1 MRKLLT
7 FAALCSALIFTST
20 FPSFAEEKQ
29 SLTPTSSTPISSA
42 SWSFE
47 CQYGHVC
54 GTTGQWI
61 TTTSQP
67 GAVRLWDSGTSWSIL
82 QPSSNTYDWTNLDTW
97 LDLIAEH
104 QPTTAMFTFGHV
116 PCWATNG
123 QQCSNYGWDNWSSNP
138 PTDLTAS
145 GSHSFNAFITQ
156 MVSHCSP
163 AGHCVKDYIKYWEG
177 WNEANLSHYWNG
189 TQLQLYQLTKP
200 AMAIIRGAIP
210 GAIVSTPPA
219 CGGDVP
225 WMTSWVQL
233 ENSNG
238 RISDY
243 YGFHV
248 YLMDLP
254 PETRINMVGRMVD
267 VKNNNGWSSAPW
279 MNTETNF
286 VTATDECS
294 SQYSTED
301 CRGQLV
307 RWHVLQYAYQGGPGG
322 AFLIGWYNWPSINS
336 SIDYDPYYYTMMD
349 WLVGGT
355 FKTSCTTTQKNG
367 TLYTCPMTEANGTS
381 ALIVWNTSGNVQYT
395 PASEY
400 VDYKEMNG
408 TYGGTKVH
416 ISPGE
421 KTTVGVIPVMF
432 EN

>member
-7 FAALCSALIFTST
+7 FAALCSAILFTVSLHC
-20 FPSFAEEKQ
+20 FAAGNPPLGSNSNK
-29 SLTPTSSTPISSA
+29 PISPA
-42 SWSFE
+42 SWSFQ

-67 GAVRLWDSGTSWSIL
+67 GAVRLWDAGISWSIL
-82 QPSSNTYDWTNLDTW
+82 QPSPSTYDWTNLDTW

-145 GSHSFNAFITQ
+145 GSHSFNTFITQ

-163 AGHCVKDYIKYWEG
+163 AGHCVKNYIKYWEG
-177 WNEANLSHYWNG
+177 WNEANLPHYWSG

-200 AMAIIRGAIP
+200 AIAIIRNAISGAIT
-210 GAIVSTPPA
+210 STPPV
-219 CGGDVP
+219 CGGNVP
-225 WMTSWVQL
+225 WMTSWMQL

-248 YLMDLP
+248 YLRDLT

-267 VKNNNGWSSAPW
+267 VKNNNGWSTAPW

-286 VTATDECS
+286 VNATDECS
-294 SQYSTED
+294 SQYTTAD

-307 RWHVLQYAYQGGPGG
+307 RWHVLQYAYQGGAGG
-322 AFLIGWYNWPSINS
+322 AFLVGWYNWPTIYSG
-336 SIDYDPYYYTMMD
+336 IDYDPYYYTMMQ

-355 FKTSCTTTQKNG
+355 FTVSCSTTQKNG
-367 TLYTCPMTEANGTS
+367 TLWTCPFTEKNGTS

-395 PASEY
+395 PASQY

-408 TYGGTKVH
+408 TYGGTTVN
-416 ISPGE
+416 ISPGQ
-421 KTTVGVIPVMF
+421 KTTVGLIPVMF